1 MSSPFL
7 SAEEKIKGIKHHYR
21 FQFFNGLGFNFLGDT
36 PVILLAVYFGA
47 TNTQLGYLSSV
58 IYFAGVF
65 LSMVPR
71 IFAGKNIVSLQ
82 YLSWLIRGIICLA
95 YIALF
100 FIQGRYAV
108 WLILV
113 VYTMFC
119 TARIVG
125 AAIYQPL
132 IRMISSSRTR
142 GTILSASSLRF
153 QLSNTLS
160 RGISFLVTSLKQLTG
175 ITGLLFLEIAGVV
188 LNTVAAFEIRKIP
201 CREKIKY
208 TKGRNVF
215 IVLRDSLRERE
226 IRLRIFLAWLNTAQ
240 LVLFSFIIPLLSR
253 DAGFSTSMI
262 FLLTLAAGI
271 STIASAFFARS
282 FGDRLGSRPLLI
294 WVISLLAVNSI
305 IWVLV
310 SSGTAVFIYFIFMFI
325 TTFFLRANDLLVNR
339 LIVESLPEGDT
350 VGFSSMINFSI
361 AFVALL
367 FGYAGGRLADLSS
380 ARPFFFVSNGYS
392 YTFLL
397 AFILCFISLILT
409 LKIREKGSLSPGE
422 AAAIIFS
429 PTNLTTYQ
437 KIGRLYT
444 TENRM
449 DRQTILLNIGKNN
462 SRMATEEIRSI
473 LFNPLL
479 TDKGQLITSLFSN
492 PRPALLPDLLREAS
506 DAGSYH
512 RLKAIFALGAYPGD
526 KTEKLLISILD
537 GDDPA
542 AASNAAKSLGR
553 IGCVYPLQKVAQQAS
568 RAAGIWNRMNYIIA
582 LKHMDKA
589 GSYLSGL
596 FSVEKAGEGS
606 AVSQTVYSLHASLLE
621 MDPPLADIFQI
632 RNMKRGSGLSD
643 FLDEARG
650 EELFYESHHDFQVWF
665 RDDELARIWERC
677 KEIISGR
684 EVPSYFQEMKNSLL
698 SYPAERS
705 GYDDALAAVY
715 FTFQLLKVSG

>member
-7 SAEEKIKGIKHHYR
+7 SAEEKNKGIKHHYR
-21 FQFFNGLGFNFLGDT
+21 YQFINGLGFNFLGDT

-58 IYFAGVF
+58 IYFAGIF
-65 LSMVPR
+65 LSIVPR
-71 IFAGKNIVSLQ
+71 IFEGKNIVSLQ
-82 YLSWLIRGIICLA
+82 YMAWLIRGLICLA

-100 FIQGRYAV
+100 FIQGRTAV

-113 VYTMFC
+113 VYTMFS

-125 AAIYQPL
+125 VAIYQPL

-142 GTILSASSLRF
+142 GTILSMSFLRF
-153 QLSNTLS
+153 QLSNTMS

-175 ITGLLFLEIAGVV
+175 ITGLLFLELVGVV
-188 LNTVAAFEIRKIP
+188 LNTFAAFETRKIP

-208 TKGRNVF
+208 IKGRNVF
-215 IVLRDSLRERE
+215 IVLSDSLRVRE

-240 LVLFSFIIPLLSR
+240 IVLFGFIIPLLSR

-271 STIASAFFARS
+271 ATIASAFFARS
-282 FGDRLGSRPLLI
+282 FGDRIGSRPLLI
-294 WVISLLAVNSI
+294 WVISLLALNSI
-305 IWVLV
+305 IWAMV
-310 SSGTAVFIYFIFMFI
+310 SSETAVFIYFIFMFI

-350 VGFSSMINFSI
+350 VGFSSMINFFI
-361 AFVALL
+361 AFVALF
-367 FGYAGGRLADLSS
+367 FGYAGGRFADLSS
-380 ARPFFFVSNGYS
+380 AKPLFFVTNEYS

-397 AFILCFISLILT
+397 TFVLCVISLILT
-409 LKIREKGSLSPGE
+409 LKIREKGSLSPRE
-422 AAAIIFS
+422 AAAIMFS
-429 PTNLTTYQ
+429 PSNLTTYQ
-437 KIGRLYT
+437 KIGKLYT

-462 SRMATEEIRSI
+462 SKMATEEIRSI
-473 LFNPLL
+473 LFNPLSN
-479 TDKGQLITSLFSN
+479 DKGQMITSLFSN
-492 PRPALLPDLLREAS
+492 RRPALLPDLIREAS
-506 DAGSYH
+506 DVGSYH

-526 KTEKLLISILD
+526 ETEKFLLSILN

-553 IGCVYPLQKVAQQAS
+553 IGCVYPLKKVIEQAA
-568 RAAGIWNRMNYIIA
+568 RVEGIWNRMNYIIA
-582 LKHMDKA
+582 LKHMDQT

-596 FSVEKAGEGS
+596 FSGDKAGE
-606 AVSQTVYSLHASLLE
+606 AITISQTIYSLYASLLE
-621 MDPPLADIFQI
+621 MDPPLSDIFQS
-632 RNMKRGSGLSD
+632 RNMKKGSGLRD

-650 EELFYESHHDFQVWF
+650 EELFYESHHDFLLWF
-665 RDDELARIWERC
+665 RDDELSRIWERC
-677 KEIISGR
+677 KEIISSR
-684 EVPSYFQEMKNSLL
+684 EVPSYFMEMKNSIL
-698 SYPAERS
+698 SYPSELS
-705 GYDDALAAVY
+705 GYDEALAVVY
-715 FTFQLLKVSG
+715 FTYQLLKISG